1 MVRATQERNP
11 GGHRRGCRGASEKR
25 ESVYFTD
32 GAGCLRVMMPGGH
45 ERRLTDAEIE
55 ALAQQPI
62 AKFS

>member
-1 MVRATQERNP
+1 
-11 GGHRRGCRGASEKR
+11 
-25 ESVYFTD
+25 
-32 GAGCLRVMMPGGH
+32 LRVMMPGGH